1 MMTSRQIPNTD
12 SGTIVCS
19 STTFTKFIQ
28 DIDIEAIRALKRVG
42 TYGHSQEILMSTWFK
57 RASAFKKEV
66 ISLLGLPAG
75 NKELVFDRAEY
86 QAFCK
91 EFQELLSKVE
101 KPEYLDAADLP
112 SISRPETERNTAFG
126 GHTYARIVATPRDS
140 VRRSPSN
147 PKPSPSR
154 GQQCSREQI
163 TRGKIRPGASEQSRP
178 RLVRRPLPCVSFR
191 MGRPLEAH

>member
-101 KPEYLDAADLP
+101 KPEYLDAADLVSAHSPLLPLVFLQFPALTLRSHP
-112 SISRPETERNTAFG
+112 SLRFRGPRRNVT
-126 GHTYARIVATPRDS
+126 
-140 VRRSPSN
+140 
-147 PKPSPSR
+147 
-154 GQQCSREQI
+154 
-163 TRGKIRPGASEQSRP
+163 
-178 RLVRRPLPCVSFR
+178 L
-191 MGRPLEAH
+191 PLEDTLMRGSSQVGFRSKPRVSPLTLIQACLA